1 VSTRLTR
8 ARRVRSASISG
19 FRLRS
24 LRRDEQNLCVLSVSA
39 LKRFLPPLQ
48 GLLGFVD
55 VNPGRRS
62 QTRFALG
69 YYLSGFQPFE
79 SAFISV
85 NQRLNSLR
93 SRRLCLEK
101 IASFDSELEPGRKPV
116 INRQNM
122 LPRVQEIVTGT
133 SVIVSLP
140 KISITFTAMM

>member
-1 VSTRLTR
+1 MRINVSP
-8 ARRVRSASISG
+8 I
-19 FRLRS
+19 
-24 LRRDEQNLCVLSVSA
+24 
-39 LKRFLPPLQ
+39 Q
-48 GLLGFVD
+48 GLAAFVD

-93 SRRLCLEK
+93 SQRLCVEK
-101 IASFDSELEPGRKPV
+101 KSSGDAETEMGRKQV

-122 LPRVQEIVTGT
+122 LPRVQEMVTGT

-140 KISITFTAMM
+140 KISITFTAMT